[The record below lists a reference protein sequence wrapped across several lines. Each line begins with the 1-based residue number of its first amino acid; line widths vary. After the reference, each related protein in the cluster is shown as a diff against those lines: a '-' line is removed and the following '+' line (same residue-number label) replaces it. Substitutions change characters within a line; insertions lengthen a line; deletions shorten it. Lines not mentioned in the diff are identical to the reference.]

1 MIAIVDYGAGNLR
14 SVQKAFDHL
23 GVASQVVRSRR
34 ELDSAERLV
43 LPGVGAFGAAMEKL
57 KTSGLLEGVEE
68 WLGSGAPF
76 LGICLGM
83 QLLLDGSAESQG
95 VAGLGFFEGSCVPF
109 REGKVP
115 QIGWNQLTVQ
125 KGSRLLQGID
135 DGSFFYFLHG
145 YYVDPQE
152 TEVVTATTEYG
163 VTYASVIERENV
175 AAVQFHPEKS
185 GELGL
190 RLLENWVR
198 SC

>member
-1 MIAIVDYGAGNLR
+1 VIAIVDYGAGNLR

-23 GVASQVVRSRR
+23 GVSSQVVRSRA
-34 ELDSAERLV
+34 ELGSAERLV
-43 LPGVGAFGAAMEKL
+43 LPGVGAFGTAMEKL

-83 QLLLDGSAESQG
+83 QMLLEDSAESEG
-95 VAGLGFFEGSCVPF
+95 VAGLGFLKGSCLPF

-163 VTYASVIERENV
+163 VRYPSVIERDNV

>member
-23 GVASQVVRSRR
+23 GAASQVIRSRK
-34 ELDSAERLV
+34 ELEGAERLV
-43 LPGVGAFGAAMEKL
+43 LPGVGAFGTAMEKL

-83 QLLLDGSAESQG
+83 QLLLEGSAESEG
-95 VAGLGFFEGSCVPF
+95 VAGLGFLDGGCLPF

-115 QIGWNQLTVQ
+115 QIGWNQLTIQ

-152 TEVVTATTEYG
+152 SEVVTATTEYG
-163 VTYASVIERENV
+163 VRYPSVIERENV